1 MVWIHGF
8 EIMCYII
15 AAMLISDMIRKRD
28 REEGG
33 LFLSAALAG
42 FALELLAVRLTDIYH
57 YSHAFYIVIGP
68 ASYQFPF
75 FGGLMWGG
83 VAVSARRIA
92 KKFPSA
98 PL

>member
-15 AAMLISDMIRKRD
+15 TAMLIFDIARKRD

-42 FALELLAVRLTDIYH
+42 FAL
-57 YSHAFYIVIGP
+57 
-68 ASYQFPF
+68 
-75 FGGLMWGG
+75 
-83 VAVSARRIA
+83 
-92 KKFPSA
+92 
-98 PL
+98 